1 MAPGTATLLGH
12 AEKPANAAPPSR
24 ETAIFLGR
32 EGHEMI
38 RREAGL
44 RQMLDPAL
52 LAVPECVGEQRLARL
67 GAGVLLRE
75 RNRLAVLRRERSR
88 PIVDEIRA
96 WLETR
101 APLPRSGLGRAAA
114 SATMPR
120 LTLPRETGAGEPLL
134 SIPPWRSRALRVLGE
149 TTWSLQSLGEH
160 LDQLVAEL
168 HALGELRVGCV
179 RNGPHGGGKS
189 PSTKQ

>member
-12 AEKPANAAPPSR
+12 AEKPANAAPPTR

-75 RNRLAVLRRERSR
+75 RNRLAELRRERSR

-134 SIPPWRSRALRVLGE
+134 S
-149 TTWSLQSLGEH
+149 T
-160 LDQLVAEL
+160 
-168 HALGELRVGCV
+168 
-179 RNGPHGGGKS
+179 
-189 PSTKQ
+189 